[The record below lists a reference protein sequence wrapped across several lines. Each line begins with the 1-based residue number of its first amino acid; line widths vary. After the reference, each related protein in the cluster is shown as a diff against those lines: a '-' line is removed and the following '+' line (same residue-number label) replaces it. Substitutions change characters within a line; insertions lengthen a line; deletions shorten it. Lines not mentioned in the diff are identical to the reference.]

1 MADGVNRAA
10 KIGLAVVVLAAAG
23 FGAVR
28 FAGSRPLAVEV
39 VGPVDDVPVQV
50 FGLGTQE
57 ARVSARIGFETSAAL
72 VELHADHGDHV
83 RKGALLARLQD
94 GEQRAK
100 VAKAQ
105 AGVAAAET
113 ALAKAIALAD
123 RARVIARQKAQ
134 IHERRRSLVEQRTV
148 SVEVAEQAEM
158 DSRVAA
164 ADLSIAERDIEVART
179 NLDNARAQ
187 LKLDEVLLERH
198 RLVAPFDGVI
208 VSRQRELGSVLN
220 PGEAL
225 FTLVDPATLWIQ
237 AFVDEGRAG
246 ELALGQ
252 PAEIR
257 LRSRP
262 GAIFTGAVSRIGI
275 ENDRVGEERRIFV
288 ACRTCP
294 TEFHLGEQ
302 AEVIVTTRRL
312 PQALAVPETAM
323 RITGPADAV
332 VWIVR
337 DGVLAQA
344 TVRHGA
350 RLLDGR
356 AEITG
361 GVADGARI
369 VAPLPA
375 SGLAEGRAVRIVEP
389 AKGAS

>member
-1 MADGVNRAA
+1 MNRAA
-10 KIGLAVVVLAAAG
+10 TIGLAITLVAAAG

-28 FAGSRPLAVEV
+28 LAASRPLPVEV
-39 VGPVDDVPVQV
+39 VGLADDVAVQV

-72 VELHADHGDHV
+72 VELNADHGDHV

-100 VAKAQ
+100 VAKAL
-105 AGVAAAET
+105 AGVTAAET
-113 ALAKAIALAD
+113 ALAKAKALAD
-123 RARVIARQKAQ
+123 RARLIARQKDQ
-134 IHERRRSLVEQRTV
+134 IRERRQSLVEKRTV

-158 DSRVAA
+158 DARVAA

-179 NLDNARAQ
+179 GLDNARAQ

-198 RLVAPFDGVI
+198 RLVAPFDGVVI
-208 VSRQRELGSVLN
+208 NRQRELGSVLN

-225 FTLVDPATLWIQ
+225 FTLVDPATVWIQ
-237 AFVDEGRAG
+237 AFVDEARAG

-262 GAIFTGAVSRIGI
+262 GESFTGIVARIGL
-275 ENDRVGEERRIFV
+275 ENDRVGEERRVFV
-288 ACRTCP
+288 DCRDCP
-294 TEFHLGEQ
+294 AEFHLGEQ
-302 AEVIVTTRRL
+302 AEVIVTTRRIA
-312 PQALAVPETAM
+312 QALTVPETAM
-323 RITGPADAV
+323 RMTGPAEAV
-332 VWIVR
+332 VWMVR
-337 DGVLAQA
+337 DGVLSQ
-344 TVRHGA
+344 TSVRHGA

-361 GVADGARI
+361 GITDGAQI
-369 VAPLPA
+369 VAPLPS
-375 SGLAEGRAVRIVEP
+375 SGLLDGRAARIMEA
-389 AKGAS
+389 AKVGTAP